1 MSSTRPELKFS
12 DVSEERNFYKKYTGL
27 PKKPLKTIRLVDKG
41 DYYTVIGSDAIFVA
55 VSYTHLDVYKR
66 QV

>member
-41 DYYTVIGSDAIFVA
+41 DYYTVIDRKSV
-55 VSYTHLDVYKR
+55 V
-66 QV
+66 